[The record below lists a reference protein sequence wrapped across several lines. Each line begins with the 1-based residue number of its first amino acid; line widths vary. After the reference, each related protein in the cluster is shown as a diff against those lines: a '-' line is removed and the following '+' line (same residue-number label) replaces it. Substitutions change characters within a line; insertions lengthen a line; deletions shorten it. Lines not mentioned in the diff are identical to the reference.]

1 MPFFSSASDAA
12 ATAAV
17 ALFVTYYIYL
27 LCYVAYFDGSFV
39 IAADAHTNCGAS
51 SMVSVCV

>member
-39 IAADAHTNCGAS
+39 IAADAHTNCGAR